1 MGLGP
6 SMFLLQVKAV
16 TILFLIL
23 SIINIPIFVFYAASN
38 EATGSSM
45 LDIFMQL
52 SLGNIGQRDYSCM
65 SLNYATDTEI
75 KFSCSSNF
83 AKLTK
88 LQFIGVTKDDE
99 TQCATIQEDSAERVN
114 KDDAFVNK
122 CYMDD
127 TNKQRLFT

>member
-1 MGLGP
+1 
-6 SMFLLQVKAV
+6 MFLLQVKAV

-45 LDIFMQL
+45 QDIFMQL

-65 SLNYATDTEI
+65 SLNYATETEI

-83 AKLTK
+83 AKLTN
-88 LQFIGVTKDDE
+88 LQFIGISKDDD
-99 TQCATIQEDSAERVN
+99 TQCATIQEDLADKVN
-114 KDDAFVNK
+114 KNEKFVSK
-122 CYMDD
+122 CYMND
-127 TNKQRLFT
+127 TKKQTLFT